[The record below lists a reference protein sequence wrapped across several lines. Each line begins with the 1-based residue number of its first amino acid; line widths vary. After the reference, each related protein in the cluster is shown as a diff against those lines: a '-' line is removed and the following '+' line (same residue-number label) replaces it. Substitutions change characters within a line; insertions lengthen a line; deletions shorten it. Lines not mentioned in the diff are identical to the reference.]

1 MDHMTM
7 NNCMTMNDHTMTE
20 DIIED
25 HTKTMYRMTMNNH
38 TTKEDFMTMSDHTT
52 IMTPTMLI
60 CTATKDHP
68 RLTQR

>member
-25 HTKTMYRMTMNNH
+25 HTKTMYRMTMYNH
-38 TTKEDFMTMSDHTT
+38 TTTKEDFMTVSDHTT
-52 IMTPTMLI
+52 TMT
-60 CTATKDHP
+60 C
-68 RLTQR
+68 